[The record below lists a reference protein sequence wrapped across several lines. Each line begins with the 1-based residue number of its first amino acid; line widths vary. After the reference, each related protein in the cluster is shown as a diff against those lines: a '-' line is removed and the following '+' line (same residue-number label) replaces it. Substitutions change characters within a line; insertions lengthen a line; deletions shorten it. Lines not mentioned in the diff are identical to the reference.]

1 MLTLTYALIAAIA
14 GALRTDILSVLML
27 IDEVFRSIELL
38 LVLILKEFL
47 LMLTALVLI
56 DAVFRII
63 ELLLVLM
70 LTTFALIDEV
80 LIDMFV
86 EI

>member
-1 MLTLTYALIAAIA
+1 M
-14 GALRTDILSVLML
+14 
-27 IDEVFRSIELL
+27 
-38 LVLILKEFL
+38 VLILIEFL

-56 DAVFRII
+56 DEVFRII